1 MNEVNSVKELVNKP
15 NKKVILWVVSIAL
28 TVAIF
33 IGDMVWKNTEKKG
46 VEQGVME
53 VPDFSEVINI
63 GDLMT
68 IECYYHN
75 VAEYEKQPDGL
86 FQYGWGQVG
95 YKKFWIEYT
104 GTVKIGIDINK
115 VKIGEPDENGIVRV
129 YVPEVEKFE
138 ANQDTDSIQEPI
150 YEKGVFTSITTEE
163 KTAALAKAQEDMV
176 NTAKADQEMIGRA
189 RENAKTIIKQYIVN
203 AGTALGKEYRVH
215 WVDNINEVNVGEERG
230 TEDGEKE

>member
-68 IECYYHN
+68 LECYYHN